1 MVSSGTFARISGFT
15 EILFVVAVD
24 DGEAWLKD
32 DFGNRMTKRV
42 DDLSAVPDADGEA
55 YFAAC
60 ARVHALDGDA
70 QAKVEHRGELV
81 RKVA

>member
-1 MVSSGTFARISGFT
+1 MGIQSGGFARIATFK

-32 DFGNRMTKRV
+32 DFGNRMTRKVEDLERV
-42 DDLSAVPDADGEA
+42 SYSEGVA

-60 ARVHALDGDA
+60 DRVSQLTER
-70 QAKVEHRGELV
+70 QA
-81 RKVA
+81 A